1 MAIQNAKIDDNRRK
15 SLLGVDETTGEPRRV
30 QTNSSGAIKVTGT
43 ATITNNSST
52 QKVKVSKAGSLV
64 GTRQQI
70 NLIEGSN
77 VTLTV
82 SDNAGSDRV
91 DVTVAAAGG
100 SGSPGGSSTQVQYN
114 AAGSFGGISGATT
127 DGTTLTVKDANFII
141 ADDVDAT
148 KKVQFQASGIT
159 TATTR
164 TVTLPDANGTLTLL
178 GNTSTG
184 SGNVV
189 LDTSPTLTT
198 PTLGVATATSINK
211 MAITAPATSSTLAVA
226 NGKTFT
232 ASNTLTLAGTDST
245 TITFQG
251 TDTYVGRTT
260 TDTLTNKTLT
270 SPTLTTPTLGVAT
283 ATSINKMAIT
293 APATS
298 STLAVADG
306 KTFTAS
312 NTLTLAG
319 TDSTTI
325 TFQGTDTYVGRATT
339 DTLTNKTLT
348 SPTLTTPVL
357 GTPSSG
363 TLTNCTG
370 LPISTGVSGLGT
382 GVATFLATPSS
393 ANLASALTDE
403 TGSGAAVFGT
413 NPTIA
418 KPVMNARNQTAQ
430 TYTPSAAGTAT
441 LDLSLGD
448 QHYITMPAGNITIAL
463 SNDTNNQIFLVS
475 ILQDGTGSRTVTW
488 FTTIRWAGGSAP
500 TLTTTASKRDVFGF
514 IRTGSG
520 TYDGFV
526 IGQNI

>member
-1 MAIQNAKIDDNRRK
+1 MAVQNAKIDNNFHK
-15 SLLGVDETTGEPRRV
+15 TLLGVDETTGEPRRL
-30 QTNSSGAIKVTGT
+30 QTNSSGALKVTGT

-52 QKVKVSKAGSLV
+52 QKIKVDKNGTLV
-64 GTRQQI
+64 GTRQEL

-77 VTLTV
+77 ITLTV
-82 SDNAGSDRV
+82 SDNSGSDRV
-91 DVTVAAAGG
+91 DVTIAASGG
-100 SGSPGGSSTQVQYN
+100 SSAGGSSTQVQYN
-114 AAGSFGGISGATT
+114 NGGALGGISGAIS
-127 DGTTLTVKDANFII
+127 DGTNLTVTDANFIVS
-141 ADDVDAT
+141 DDGDAT
-148 KKVQFQASGIT
+148 KKVKFQASGIT

-164 TVTLPDANGTLTLL
+164 TLTVPDAN
-178 GNTSTG
+178 
-184 SGNVV
+184 
-189 LDTSPTLTT
+189 TT
-198 PTLGVATATSINK
+198 IV
-211 MAITAPATSSTLAVA
+211 
-226 NGKTFT
+226 
-232 ASNTLTLAGTDST
+232 GTDAT
-245 TITFQG
+245 Q
-251 TDTYVGRTT
+251 
-260 TDTLTNKTLT
+260 TLTNKTLT

-312 NTLTLAG
+312 NSLSLAG
-319 TDSTTI
+319 TDGTTI
-325 TFQGTDTYVGRATT
+325 TFQGTDTYVGRTTT

-363 TLTNCTG
+363 NLSNCTAYPAG
-370 LPISTGVSGLGT
+370 SLSGLGT

-418 KPVMNARNQTAQ
+418 KPVINARNQTAQ

-488 FTTIRWAGGSAP
+488 FTTIRWAGGSPP